1 MEATSHAERPP
12 AEQAWLT
19 YGVHGKDIA
28 SVLADLRREIP
39 TALLPTLLT
48 ATLGPHAPVPHANL
62 VGARAAIGSGAVR
75 ATPAPP
81 GYVRVGPRCPLG
93 VRSAAR
99 RG

>member
-19 YGVHGKDIA
+19 YGVHGKDTV

-39 TALLPTLLT
+39 TALLPSLLT
-48 ATLGPHAPVPHANL
+48 ATLGPTRRYRTQIWSGRARPLVAAPSAKRRHRRGTSAWGL
-62 VGARAAIGSGAVR
+62 GARSG
-75 ATPAPP
+75 
-81 GYVRVGPRCPLG
+81 
-93 VRSAAR
+93 AR